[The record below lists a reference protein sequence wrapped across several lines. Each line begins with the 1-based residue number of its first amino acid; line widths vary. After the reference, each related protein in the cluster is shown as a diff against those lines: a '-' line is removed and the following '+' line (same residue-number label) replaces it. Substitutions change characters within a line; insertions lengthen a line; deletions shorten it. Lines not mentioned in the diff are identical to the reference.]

1 MGVCLSRIKLIYA
14 LSLLLMVLVAGGL
27 LSGCDPEWKNLTPEQ
42 KLEDFHYLFSVLE
55 DNHPYLAL
63 KTRVEGYDWLSHREE
78 FEQAVRDSSDDKS
91 FAQAIAGIL
100 KQINNGHTNVV
111 PWTGAGGI
119 RDMADWNKGPWKTA
133 AKQTSAVRADYW
145 YRLAYQASDGEKQ
158 NRCPPFIAIYNDGRY
173 VVVATAP
180 EEAIRQ
186 CVRPGMVVLEIEGVP
201 IQDYVDGQRG
211 LGTSRLLYDPV
222 RKQLYQR
229 QLTLPL
235 EGEFLRVTLADEAG
249 RSTEV
254 TVPYAK
260 SAWDWV
266 FPWPPKYAGNPGSPN
281 QNLYTDVLGDG
292 KVGYVRISSFLSVEQ
307 DASALHRFFES
318 IRDLPALII
327 DIRGNGGG
335 KSIYWEQNI
344 VARLATGPVE
354 CNFYLTWRS
363 GEYVQPFVQAKL
375 SSMRLQELSKS
386 AFVERAGPQLA
397 GNIPPEI
404 LTSEYAEPRVYR
416 YVVTPRDSINYQ
428 GRIFVLVDDLCFSAA
443 DGFAAFCKGSG
454 FATVVGTW
462 TRGDGIAFTPAI
474 VTLPNSGM
482 VVRFPSVFGLNP
494 DFSASEEAHTSPDV
508 MVEPSLE
515 DILEYLATRDSS
527 GELRPDPSFDTQL
540 RTCLTLALS
549 EIN

>member
-1 MGVCLSRIKLIYA
+1 MGVRVSRIVLIYA
-14 LSLLLMVLVAGGL
+14 LSLLMALVAGGL
-27 LSGCDPEWKNLTPEQ
+27 LSGCDPEWKNLTTAQ

-55 DNHPYLAL
+55 DNHPYLSL
-63 KTRVEGYDWLSHREE
+63 KARVEEYDWLSHKQE
-78 FEQAVRDSSDDKS
+78 FEQATKDSADDKG
-91 FAQAIAGIL
+91 FAQVIAGML
-100 KQINNGHTNVV
+100 KQINNGHTGIL
-111 PWTGAGGI
+111 PWTGAGGA
-119 RDMADWNKGPWKTA
+119 RDMADWNGEPWRRT
-133 AKQTSAVRADYW
+133 AKQTSAGRADYW
-145 YRLAYQASDGEKQ
+145 YRLAYEVSDDD
-158 NRCPPFIAIYNDGRY
+158 RPDRYPPFIAIYNDGRY
-173 VVVATAP
+173 AVVATAP

-222 RKQLYQR
+222 RRHLYQR

-254 TVPYAK
+254 AVPYAK
-260 SAWDWV
+260 SAWDSDYA
-266 FPWPPKYAGNPGSPN
+266 WPPKYSGNLDSPN
-281 QNLYTDVLGDG
+281 RNLYTDVLGDG
-292 KVGYVRISSFLSVEQ
+292 KVGYVRISSFLPVEQ

-335 KSIYWEQNI
+335 KSTYWEQNV

-363 GEYVQPFVQAKL
+363 GEYVQPFIQAKI
-375 SSMRLQELSKS
+375 SRIPLQELSKS

-397 GNIPPEI
+397 GNIPSEI
-404 LTSEYAEPRVYR
+404 LTAEYAEPRVYR

-462 TRGDGIAFTPAI
+462 TRGDGVAFTPAVI
-474 VTLPNSGM
+474 TLPNSGM
-482 VVRFPSVFGLNP
+482 VVRFPSFYGLNP
-494 DFSASEEAHTSPDV
+494 DFSASEETHTSPDV
-508 MVEPSLE
+508 MVEPSLD

-540 RTCLTLALS
+540 RMCLVLALS
-549 EIN
+549 EPN

>member
-1 MGVCLSRIKLIYA
+1 MGVRVSRIVLIYA
-14 LSLLLMVLVAGGL
+14 LSLLMALVAGGL
-27 LSGCDPEWKNLTPEQ
+27 LSGCDPEWKNLTTAQ

-55 DNHPYLAL
+55 DNHPYLSL
-63 KTRVEGYDWLSHREE
+63 KARVEEYDWLSHKQE
-78 FEQAVRDSSDDKS
+78 FEQAIKDSADDKG
-91 FAQAIAGIL
+91 FAQVIAGML
-100 KQINNGHTNVV
+100 KQINNGHTGIL
-111 PWTGAGGI
+111 PWTGAGGA
-119 RDMADWNKGPWKTA
+119 RDMADWNGEPWRRT
-133 AKQTSAVRADYW
+133 AKQTSAGRADYW
-145 YRLAYQASDGEKQ
+145 YRLAYEVSDDD
-158 NRCPPFIAIYNDGRY
+158 RPDRYPPFIAIYNDGRY
-173 VVVATAP
+173 AVVATAP

-222 RKQLYQR
+222 RRHLYQR

-254 TVPYAK
+254 AVPYAK
-260 SAWDWV
+260 SAWDSDYA
-266 FPWPPKYAGNPGSPN
+266 WPPKYSGNLDSPN
-281 QNLYTDVLGDG
+281 RNLYTDVLGDG
-292 KVGYVRISSFLSVEQ
+292 KVGYVRISSFLPVEQ

-335 KSIYWEQNI
+335 KSTYWEQNV

-363 GEYVQPFVQAKL
+363 GEYVQPFIQAKI
-375 SSMRLQELSKS
+375 SRIPLQELSKS

-397 GNIPPEI
+397 GNIPSEI
-404 LTSEYAEPRVYR
+404 LTAEYAEPRVYR

-443 DGFAAFCKGSG
+443 DGFAAVCKGSG

-462 TRGDGIAFTPAI
+462 TRGDGVAFTPAVI
-474 VTLPNSGM
+474 TLPNSGM
-482 VVRFPSVFGLNP
+482 VVRFPSFYGLNP
-494 DFSASEEAHTSPDV
+494 DFSASEETHTSPDV
-508 MVEPSLE
+508 MVEPSLD

-540 RTCLTLALS
+540 RMCLVLALS
-549 EIN
+549 EPN